1 MLCWRIKNDR
11 LKRFTLSKM
20 NLPCEG
26 CEIIYNLLVYNI
38 SKHGVDYLSNIFTTL
53 GTYFTTIYLV
63 KKDEKLKKNPSQK
76 YKYFSNSYQQST
88 DISIFFQSK

>member
-53 GTYFTTIYLV
+53 GTYFTKII
-63 KKDEKLKKNPSQK
+63 KNPSQK
-76 YKYFSNSYQQST
+76 YKYFSNSYQQT
-88 DISIFFQSK
+88 QTFQFFFQSK